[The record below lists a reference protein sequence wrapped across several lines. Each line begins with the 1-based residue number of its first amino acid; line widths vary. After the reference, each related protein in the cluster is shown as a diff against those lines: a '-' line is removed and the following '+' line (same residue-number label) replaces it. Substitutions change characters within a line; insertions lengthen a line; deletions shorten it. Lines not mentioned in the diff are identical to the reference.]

1 MNNKAKTFAQNN
13 GMRLAHGIAYGSLQG
28 YAATLYG
35 EDGETVLELT
45 AKIAD
50 PAEQTALLTE
60 VNQKDLTKEYWA
72 VNFRIEGGRIYVNFR
87 PASKTEQMQ
96 AFADWFLPL
105 LKQHGAV
112 GMTVCS
118 QCGMELTQGKWIL
131 AEGTARYVHPACV
144 EKLRESI
151 NGSELPKKTSY
162 VTGLVGALLGALLGA
177 IVWGIVL
184 KMGYVAAIVGFLV
197 GWLAEKGYNLL
208 RGKQGKG
215 KIAIL
220 IVAIIFGVFV
230 GTFLPDVV
238 DLVTG
243 INDGTFYFE
252 YTDIPAAILLVLQ
265 ESEEYRMGVIANIGL
280 GLVFA
285 ALGVFTLL
293 KRTGKDIANQRFI
306 ELDQ

>member
-13 GMRLAHGIAYGSLQG
+13 GLRLAHGIAYGSLQG

-35 EDGETVLELT
+35 EDGETTLVLT
-45 AKIAD
+45 AKITD
-50 PAEQTALLTE
+50 PVEQTALLME
-60 VNQKDLTKEYWA
+60 VNQKDLTKAYWA

-87 PASKTEQMQ
+87 PAAKTEQMQ
-96 AFADWFLPL
+96 AFVDWFLPL

-112 GMTVCS
+112 GMTVCP
-118 QCGMELTQGKWIL
+118 QCGQELTQGKWIL

-144 EKLRESI
+144 EKLRQSI
-151 NGSELPKKTSY
+151 LGSEPKKKTSY
-162 VTGLVGALLGALLGA
+162 ATGLVGALIGALLGA

-184 KMGYVAAIVGFLV
+184 NMGYVASIVGFLI

-208 RGKQGKG
+208 HGKQGKG

-220 IVAIIFGVFV
+220 IVAIIFGVLL

-238 DLVTG
+238 ELVSG
-243 INDGTFYFE
+243 INDGTYYFE
-252 YTDIPAAILLVLQ
+252 YLDIPAAILFVLQ
-265 ESEEYRMGVIANIGL
+265 ESEEYRNAVIANVGL

-293 KRTGKDIANQRFI
+293 KRTGKDIADQRFI
-306 ELDQ
+306 ELD